1 MSAPTPAPG
10 DESPREGYYP
20 DPSIP
25 GYVRYW
31 NGASWVPG
39 TSRPAPRQAGPSA
52 APAAGEQAAPVEE
65 TGPIFFDEED
75 DGPQE
80 GVQNGLRAGPV
91 APAGSGEPIA
101 DHGGSASVWQADT
114 ARQNGF
120 GGERDRRVD
129 WGGPAQEPAGHPSA
143 SADPRAPLAQDPVGG
158 ALPGTREGGRSAE
171 EAGARPP
178 TDGTVTI
185 RPVGPRAAGP
195 SAAQS
200 NAVQPAAPAPSNAG
214 TQQGPQNVGAAR
226 NSLAPAPAPRAL
238 PAQAQHAQPPQQPQH
253 SQHSQ
258 RPLGQNAQPQQA
270 AVQQASVQQAP
281 LPTPAPAAPAP
292 APAPAPVPQEVRQGP
307 VQAPAPVPTPSPAPV
322 QPAAPQTPLRPGLG
336 GGSASWAQQV
346 HQLAQPEPQQRQPNQ
361 QQQPHQL
368 QHEHQG
374 PGADQPVVP
383 WKPPVD
389 DPFQQLARNQASA
402 RPAGLGKRL
411 AARLVDSLVLG
422 AAVGAAAV
430 PLATRALDH
439 IDRKITAAKE
449 TGETVTVWLLDS
461 TTGALLGTL
470 LAAFLLIGFLLE
482 ALPTAKWGRTLGKKL
497 CGLDVRDIESH
508 DAPTLGAALR
518 RWLVYGVLG
527 LLVIGVA
534 NVLWCLIDRPW
545 RQCWHDKAAR
555 TFVAG

>member
-39 TSRPAPRQAGPSA
+39 TSRPAPRQAGPAA
-52 APAAGEQAAPVEE
+52 APAAGAQAAPVEE

-80 GVQNGLRAGPV
+80 GVQNGLQAGPV
-91 APAGSGEPIA
+91 TPAGSGEPVA
-101 DHGGSASVWQADT
+101 DDGGSASVWQADT

-143 SADPRAPLAQDPVGG
+143 SADPRAPLAQDPAGG
-158 ALPGTREGGRSAE
+158 ALPVTREGGRSVE

-185 RPVGPRAAGP
+185 RAVGPRAAQP
-195 SAAQS
+195 NAAQPNAAQS
-200 NAVQPAAPAPSNAG
+200 NAVQPAAPAPSNVG

-238 PAQAQHAQPPQQPQH
+238 PAQAQHAQQ
-253 SQHSQ
+253 
-258 RPLGQNAQPQQA
+258 PLGQNAQQPLAQNTQPEQA
-270 AVQQASVQQAP
+270 AVQQAAVQQAP
-281 LPTPAPAAPAP
+281 LPTPAPAVP

-322 QPAAPQTPLRPGLG
+322 QPAAPQTPLRPGPG

-346 HQLAQPEPQQRQPNQ
+346 HQLAQPEPHQQQQPNH
-361 QQQPHQL
+361 QQPHQL

-461 TTGALLGTL
+461 TTGALLGAL

>member
-39 TSRPAPRQAGPSA
+39 TSRPAPRQAGPAA
-52 APAAGEQAAPVEE
+52 APAAGAQAAPVEE

-75 DGPQE
+75 GPQ
-80 GVQNGLRAGPV
+80 GGLQDGPV
-91 APAGSGEPIA
+91 APAGSGEPVA
-101 DHGGSASVWQADT
+101 DHGDAASVWQADT
-114 ARQNGF
+114 AHQNGF
-120 GGERDRRVD
+120 GGDRDRRVD
-129 WGGPAQEPAGHPSA
+129 WGGPAQEPAGRPSPQ
-143 SADPRAPLAQDPVGG
+143 ADPRAPLAQDPTGG
-158 ALPGTREGGRSAE
+158 ALPGMRDGGGRSAE
-171 EAGARPP
+171 GAGARPP

-185 RPVGPRAAGP
+185 RAVGPRAPGP
-195 SAAQS
+195 DAER
-200 NAVQPAAPAPSNAG
+200 PAPAPSNAG
-214 TQQGPQNVGAAR
+214 TQQGPQNVGAAQ
-226 NSLAPAPAPRAL
+226 NSLAPAPTPRAL
-238 PAQAQHAQPPQQPQH
+238 PAPAQHAQQAPAQQVPAQHAQPQQAPA
-253 SQHSQ
+253 Q
-258 RPLGQNAQPQQA
+258 RPQQA
-270 AVQQASVQQAP
+270 QAQQAP
-281 LPTPAPAAPAP
+281 LPAPAP

-307 VQAPAPVPTPSPAPV
+307 VQAPAPVPTPSPAPAP
-322 QPAAPQTPLRPGLG
+322 PAALHTPLTPGPG

-346 HQLAQPEPQQRQPNQ
+346 HQLARPEPQQH

-368 QHEHQG
+368 QHQG

-402 RPAGLGKRL
+402 RPAGLGKRF

-461 TTGALLGTL
+461 TTGALLGAL

-527 LLVIGVA
+527 LLVIGVV

>member
-39 TSRPAPRQAGPSA
+39 TSRPAPRQAGPAA
-52 APAAGEQAAPVEE
+52 APAAGERAAPVEE

-75 DGPQE
+75 GPQGGLQDGP
-80 GVQNGLRAGPV
+80 A
-91 APAGSGEPIA
+91 APAGSGEPAA
-101 DHGGSASVWQADT
+101 DHVDSASVWQADT

-129 WGGPAQEPAGHPSA
+129 WGGPAQEPSGHPSA
-143 SADPRAPLAQDPVGG
+143 PADPRAPLAQDPTGG
-158 ALPGTREGGRSAE
+158 ALPGMRDGGRSAE

-185 RPVGPRAAGP
+185 RAVGPRAAGP
-195 SAAQS
+195 NAAQS

-214 TQQGPQNVGAAR
+214 TQQGPQNVGAAQS
-226 NSLAPAPAPRAL
+226 SLAPAPAPRAL
-238 PAQAQHAQPPQQPQH
+238 PAQAQQPQH
-253 SQHSQ
+253 SQQPPAQH
-258 RPLGQNAQPQQA
+258 AQPRRTP
-270 AVQQASVQQAP
+270 VQQAP
-281 LPTPAPAAPAP
+281 LPTPAQA

-307 VQAPAPVPTPSPAPV
+307 VQAPAPAPAPSPAPV
-322 QPAAPQTPLRPGLG
+322 PPAALQTPLTPGPG

-346 HQLAQPEPQQRQPNQ
+346 HQLAQPEPQQ
-361 QQQPHQL
+361 QQPHRRQ
-368 QHEHQG
+368 HQG
-374 PGADQPVVP
+374 PDADQPVVP

-402 RPAGLGKRL
+402 RPAGLGKRF

-461 TTGALLGTL
+461 TTGALLGAL

-527 LLVIGVA
+527 LLVIGVV

>member
-39 TSRPAPRQAGPSA
+39 TSRPAPRQAGPAA
-52 APAAGEQAAPVEE
+52 APAAGAQAAPVEE

-75 DGPQE
+75 GPQ
-80 GVQNGLRAGPV
+80 GGLQDGPV
-91 APAGSGEPIA
+91 APAGSGEPAA
-101 DHGGSASVWQADT
+101 DHGDAASVWQADT
-114 ARQNGF
+114 AHQNGF
-120 GGERDRRVD
+120 GGDRDRRVD
-129 WGGPAQEPAGHPSA
+129 WGGPAQEPAGRPSPQ
-143 SADPRAPLAQDPVGG
+143 ADPRAPLAQDPTGG
-158 ALPGTREGGRSAE
+158 ALPGMRDGGGRSAE

-185 RPVGPRAAGP
+185 RAVGPRAPGP
-195 SAAQS
+195 DAER
-200 NAVQPAAPAPSNAG
+200 PAPAPSNAG

-226 NSLAPAPAPRAL
+226 NSLAPAPTPRAL
-238 PAQAQHAQPPQQPQH
+238 PAQAQQAQHAQQAPAQHAQAQQAQQAP
-253 SQHSQ
+253 
-258 RPLGQNAQPQQA
+258 QPQQA
-270 AVQQASVQQAP
+270 PAQRPQQAQAQPAP
-281 LPTPAPAAPAP
+281 LPAAAP

-307 VQAPAPVPTPSPAPV
+307 VQAPAQVPTPSSPAPAT
-322 QPAAPQTPLRPGLG
+322 PAALHTPLTPGPG

-346 HQLAQPEPQQRQPNQ
+346 HQLARPEPQHQ

-368 QHEHQG
+368 QHQG

-402 RPAGLGKRL
+402 RPAGLGKRF

-430 PLATRALDH
+430 PLTTRALDH

-461 TTGALLGTL
+461 TTGALLGAL

-527 LLVIGVA
+527 LLVIGVV

>member
-39 TSRPAPRQAGPSA
+39 TSRPAPRQAGPAAA
-52 APAAGEQAAPVEE
+52 APAAGAQAAPVEE

-75 DGPQE
+75 GPQ
-80 GVQNGLRAGPV
+80 GGLQDGPV
-91 APAGSGEPIA
+91 APAGSGERAA
-101 DHGGSASVWQADT
+101 DHGDAASVWQADA

-120 GGERDRRVD
+120 GGDRDRRVD
-129 WGGPAQEPAGHPSA
+129 WGGPAQESAGRPSPQ
-143 SADPRAPLAQDPVGG
+143 ADPRAPLAQDPTGG
-158 ALPGTREGGRSAE
+158 ALPGMRDGGSGSAG

-185 RPVGPRAAGP
+185 RAVGP
-195 SAAQS
+195 SAPGPDAL
-200 NAVQPAAPAPSNAG
+200 QPAPAPSNAG
-214 TQQGPQNVGAAR
+214 TQQGPQNVGAAQ
-226 NSLAPAPAPRAL
+226 NSLAPAPTPRAL
-238 PAQAQHAQPPQQPQH
+238 PAQAQHAQHAQH
-253 SQHSQ
+253 AHQV
-258 RPLGQNAQPQQA
+258 QA
-270 AVQQASVQQAP
+270 
-281 LPTPAPAAPAP
+281 L
-292 APAPAPVPQEVRQGP
+292 PAPAPVPQEVRQGP
-307 VQAPAPVPTPSPAPV
+307 VQAPAQVPTPSPAPAP
-322 QPAAPQTPLRPGLG
+322 PAAPQTPLTPGPG

-346 HQLAQPEPQQRQPNQ
+346 HQLARPEPQH
-361 QQQPHQL
+361 QQQPHQHQL
-368 QHEHQG
+368 QHQG

-402 RPAGLGKRL
+402 RPAGLGKRF

-461 TTGALLGTL
+461 TTGALLGAL

-508 DAPTLGAALR
+508 DAPTLGASLR

-527 LLVIGVA
+527 LLVIGVV

>member
-39 TSRPAPRQAGPSA
+39 TSRPAPRQAGPAA
-52 APAAGEQAAPVEE
+52 APAAGAQAAPVEE

-75 DGPQE
+75 GPQ
-80 GVQNGLRAGPV
+80 GGLQDGPV
-91 APAGSGEPIA
+91 APAGSGEPAA
-101 DHGGSASVWQADT
+101 DHGDAASVWQADA

-120 GGERDRRVD
+120 GGDRDRRVD
-129 WGGPAQEPAGHPSA
+129 WGGPAQEPAGRRS
-143 SADPRAPLAQDPVGG
+143 SQADPRAPLAQDPTGG
-158 ALPGTREGGRSAE
+158 ALPGMRDGGGRSAE

-185 RPVGPRAAGP
+185 RAVGPRAPGP
-195 SAAQS
+195 DAER
-200 NAVQPAAPAPSNAG
+200 PAPAPSNAG
-214 TQQGPQNVGAAR
+214 TQQGPQNVAAAR
-226 NSLAPAPAPRAL
+226 NSLAPAPTPRAL
-238 PAQAQHAQPPQQPQH
+238 PAPAQHAQQAPAQHAQPQQAQA
-253 SQHSQ
+253 Q
-258 RPLGQNAQPQQA
+258 RPQQA
-270 AVQQASVQQAP
+270 QA
-281 LPTPAPAAPAP
+281 LPAPAP

-307 VQAPAPVPTPSPAPV
+307 VQAPAQAPTPSPAPAP
-322 QPAAPQTPLRPGLG
+322 PAALHTPLTPGPG

-346 HQLAQPEPQQRQPNQ
+346 HQLAQPESQHQ
-361 QQQPHQL
+361 QQQPHQF
-368 QHEHQG
+368 QHQG

-402 RPAGLGKRL
+402 RPAGLGKRF

-430 PLATRALDH
+430 PLVTRALDH

-461 TTGALLGTL
+461 TTGALLGAL

-497 CGLDVRDIESH
+497 CGLDVRDIGSH

-527 LLVIGVA
+527 LLVIGVV